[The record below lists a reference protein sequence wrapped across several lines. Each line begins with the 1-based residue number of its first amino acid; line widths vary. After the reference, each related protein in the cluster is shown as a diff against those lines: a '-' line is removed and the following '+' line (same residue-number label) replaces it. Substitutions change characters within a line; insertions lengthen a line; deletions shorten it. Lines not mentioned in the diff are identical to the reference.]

1 MSSFRGKHITWI
13 SCLTAAGLAVS
24 WIAWNQNRQDLPPP
38 TPQPDT
44 RNQPSSSAGATN
56 DDSRNRIDRALRESG
71 KTIDPASLRAD
82 LLAAPK
88 SDASAAILEFLRSG
102 RDQSTGLEFEI
113 GPGGEMKSWPTLR
126 TMMLDLL
133 AAIDPEAAAVIS
145 REILAKPT
153 SADEW
158 AIALRNLGRG
168 ERSAENDA
176 FLVARTAELIQ
187 RAEWQESPSV
197 GYLNAFDVLVHLE
210 AIGETPLLSNLVQRK
225 ERKDLAHAAFLT
237 LDRLV
242 QRQPADMLTRLA
254 GDKALQESRPE
265 MTAQQFAR
273 ADLRDPQQRDLLKR
287 WLLDPARTPAE
298 IQSFT
303 GVYPNQ
309 NRFVSN
315 NLLTEEIT
323 MSGAELAAHDQEA
336 LRILESWSADPEF
349 EPVRDHLQSMTQ
361 RLKQFVQQPAQPL
374 ANP

>member
-13 SCLTAAGLAVS
+13 SGLTAAGLAVS
-24 WIAWNQNRQDLPPP
+24 WLAWKQSRQDQLP
-38 TPQPDT
+38 TPQPYT

-56 DDSRNRIDRALRESG
+56 DDSRNRIDRALWESG

-88 SDASAAILEFLRSG
+88 SEASAAILEFLRSG

-133 AAIDPEAAAVIS
+133 ATIDPEAAAVIS

-210 AIGETPLLSNLVQRK
+210 ATGETPLLSNLVQRK

-361 RLKQFVQQPAQPL
+361 RLKQFVQQPAQP
-374 ANP
+374 PTSP